1 MAQKALIS
9 PSLVPQAGSLL
20 SFWHT
25 YSFDDS
31 AGCYDTGILQVSTNG
46 GNWSTMP
53 DAAFRWGSF
62 NGTVYNGYS
71 NGYAGSRAWC
81 HGTIGPMTLVQV
93 DLSTY
98 AGTPI
103 QLRWI
108 ESDDA
113 LIGFTGW
120 YVDDVTV
127 ANAAACRDN
136 PLFSDSFENGGLAA
150 WTGTT
155 P

>member
-9 PSLVPQAGSLL
+9 PSFVPQAGSLL

-31 AGCYDTGILQVSTNG
+31 AGCYDAGILQVSTNG

-108 ESDDA
+108 ESDDS

-127 ANAAACRDN
+127 ANATACRDN

>member
-1 MAQKALIS
+1 
-9 PSLVPQAGSLL
+9 
-20 SFWHT
+20 
-25 YSFDDS
+25 
-31 AGCYDTGILQVSTNG
+31 
-46 GNWSTMP
+46 
-53 DAAFRWGSF
+53 
-62 NGTVYNGYS
+62 
-71 NGYAGSRAWC
+71 
-81 HGTIGPMTLVQV
+81 MTLVQV
-93 DLSTY
+93 DLSAY

-108 ESDDA
+108 ESDDS

-127 ANAAACRDN
+127 ANAAACRYN
-136 PLFSDSFENGGLAA
+136 ALFSDSFENGNLMA